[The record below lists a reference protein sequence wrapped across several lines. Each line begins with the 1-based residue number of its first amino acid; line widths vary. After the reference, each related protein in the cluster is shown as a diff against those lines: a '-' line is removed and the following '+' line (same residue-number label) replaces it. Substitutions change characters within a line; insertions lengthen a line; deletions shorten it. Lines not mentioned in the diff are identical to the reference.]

1 MENQG
6 TIKKSLFVK
15 KPFTRLVAVGDKET
29 GDEIYGEPRRELTAY
44 YADKLVRRRITQEEF
59 KKELDPLGHIIYNRE
74 YYPDIWRRDEE
85 TGRWY
90 IEEVPR
96 YAFAFQRIILT
107 KHLTHLCGND
117 IVFELADDN
126 DDDHSIDVLNA
137 HKRGWAKKNME
148 IAWYELANSVKST
161 GDGAFVGMLNDGVF
175 DWRTLSFNKGDQLFP
190 HYNRKTGKLELFVR
204 KYQGYDDNGDAVQY
218 VDIWDDKFYYN
229 LRQQND
235 NDGKDYTFPKM
246 GTAIDEYDTDGWV
259 LDMNMSG
266 KHGFA
271 RVPVEYHREDDGPC
285 WTFSQEA
292 IENYEMAFSRLA
304 QSNHDLGLP
313 IMYVK
318 GEGSEELTSAD
329 MSYASKVI
337 TLPENG
343 EIGFLNRQSASE
355 SYASELGMLE
365 DAIYRQSFAVR
376 TPELKSGDT
385 PAAAI
390 KMLYS
395 DAVENAI
402 NDAQKFQDAING
414 MVEIFQWGYGIE
426 IGKRLDFINTDIRH
440 YIEPY
445 VHRNVA
451 AEIVDM
457 SMAVQNGFL
466 SKQTAAEK
474 SWYSSPQEWT
484 RVIREKKQQQE
495 MELLLED
502 QRIEIQN
509 EHNVEMQE
517 ELADINTEQ
526 QIEIAEAEAKIEE
539 GKENQSTTRKVKKR
553 KGSVATGRGAGRPRT
568 VNTDKWGSRCG
579 EDNWQNWNQTH
590 Q

>member
-1 MENQG
+1 ME
-6 TIKKSLFVK
+6 KKRKSLFAK
-15 KPFTRLVAVGDKET
+15 KPFTRLVAVGQKES
-29 GDEIYGEPRRELTAY
+29 GDEIYGEPSKEITAY
-44 YADKLVRRRITQEEF
+44 YSDKLVRRRITQEEF
-59 KKELDPLGHIIYNRE
+59 LKELDPLGHLVYNKE
-74 YYPDIWRRDEE
+74 YYPDIWRQDEE

-117 IVFELADDN
+117 IVFELADDK
-126 DDDHSIDVLNA
+126 DDQHSTEVLNA

-148 IAWYELANSVKST
+148 IAWYELAYSVKTT
-161 GDGAFVGMLNDGVF
+161 GDGAFVGLLEDGKF
-175 DWRTLSFNKGDQLFP
+175 QWRTFSFNKGDKLFP
-190 HYNRKTGKLELFVR
+190 HYSRKTGKLELFVR
-204 KYQGYDDNGDAVQY
+204 KYQGFDEDGNPVQLAD
-218 VDIWDDKFYYN
+218 VWDDKYYYN
-229 LRQQND
+229 LRQQDDKERKNYKFPETGTVL
-235 NDGKDYTFPKM
+235 DG
-246 GTAIDEYDTDGWV
+246 YDTSGWV
-259 LDMNMSG
+259 LDTEYSG
-266 KHGFA
+266 KHGFP
-271 RVPVEYHREDDGPC
+271 RVPIEYHREDDGPC
-285 WTFSQEA
+285 WSYSQEA

-343 EIGFLNRQSASE
+343 EIGFLNRQNASD
-355 SYASELGMLE
+355 SYAAELSMLE

-402 NDAQKFQDAING
+402 NDAQKFQDAVNG
-414 MVEIFQWGYGIE
+414 MVEIFQWGYGVE
-426 IGKRLDFINTDIRH
+426 TNNRLDFMETDIRW

-451 AEIVDM
+451 AEIADM
-457 SMAVQNGFL
+457 SSAVQNGYL
-466 SKQTAAEK
+466 SKQTASEK
-474 SWYSSPQEWT
+474 NYYSTSQEWS
-484 RVIREKKQQQE
+484 RIQKEIKEKQQQ
-495 MELLLED
+495 ELLLED
-502 QRIEIQN
+502 QRITIQN
-509 EHNVEMQE
+509 EHNIEMQE
-517 ELADINTEQ
+517 DLQEIQTDA
-526 QIEIAEAEAKIEE
+526 QIEVAKAQAKIDSNETDTKAR
-539 GKENQSTTRKVKKR
+539 KEKR
-553 KGSVATGRGAGRPRT
+553 SKGNVATGRGVGRP
-568 VNTDKWGSRCG
+568 NLSGKKWDSQRNFEGRN
-579 EDNWQNWNQTH
+579 NWDEWNATH
-590 Q
+590 